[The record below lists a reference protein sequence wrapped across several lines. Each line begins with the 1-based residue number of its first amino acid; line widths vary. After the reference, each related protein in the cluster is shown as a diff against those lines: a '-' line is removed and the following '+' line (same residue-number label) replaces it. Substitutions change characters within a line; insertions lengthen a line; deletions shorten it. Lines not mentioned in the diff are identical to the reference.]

1 MQNSPIIQVKGI
13 SKKYNINHQQGGY
26 IALRD
31 VITNIFKNPF
41 SFLKR
46 KTKSILGLETK
57 EEFWALKDVNFEIM
71 KGEVI
76 GIIGRNGAGKSTL
89 LKILSQITPPTTG
102 EIRINGTVGS
112 LLEVGTGFHPELTGR
127 ENIFLN
133 GAILGM
139 KKKDIV
145 RKFDEIV
152 KFADIEKFLDTPV
165 KYYSSGMYVRLA
177 FSVAAHMETDIL
189 IIDEVLAVGDAEFQ
203 KKCLG
208 KMNDITK
215 EEGRTILFVSHNLST
230 IKNICSKCILLDN
243 GKIVIQGETIG
254 VLDIYISNRFIGNN
268 GISDLSDSKLRK
280 SSNENSLFKFNKIA
294 IVNSDGQNSGNIK
307 LLEPFNIIID
317 GSYMGAYEKDFS
329 LAFDIRSSLGTT
341 MFNSILNSK
350 ELLKNNKLNPNK
362 FGIQFEFNY
371 LPPGSYIVGISANGN
386 NILDWIPN
394 AISFSVE
401 SISKDS
407 TTLIDKFDGVVVHPH
422 KWINID

>member
-1 MQNSPIIQVKGI
+1 MNNSSIITVKNI
-13 SKKYNINHQQGGY
+13 SKKYNINHQRGGY

-41 SFLKR
+41 TFLKS
-46 KTKSILGLETK
+46 KTKEVLGIETK

-71 KGEVI
+71 KGEVV

-208 KMNDITK
+208 KMNEITK
-215 EEGRTILFVSHNLST
+215 EEGRTILFVSHDMEAVKKL
-230 IKNICSKCILLDN
+230 CSK
-243 GKIVIQGETIG
+243 
-254 VLDIYISNRFIGNN
+254 VL
-268 GISDLSDSKLRK
+268 
-280 SSNENSLFKFNKIA
+280 
-294 IVNSDGQNSGNIK
+294 
-307 LLEPFNIIID
+307 
-317 GSYMGAYEKDFS
+317 
-329 LAFDIRSSLGTT
+329 
-341 MFNSILNSK
+341 
-350 ELLKNNKLNPNK
+350 LLKNGRVNFFDKTYKTIEHYLNNLESSTSVFEK
-362 FGIQFEFNY
+362 DRKDREGLGNVKIKDFRILTTNGIKTGE
-371 LPPGSYIVGISANGN
+371 
-386 NILDWIPN
+386 D
-394 AISFSVE
+394 ISFVANYENYEDVKITEFGVSIWDINNYKLI
-401 SISKDS
+401 SISSQFKNQLKNIPQNGEIQCTIVKLPLVRGDYFINFFIS
-407 TTLIDKFDGVVVHPH
+407 SNHGIEDYITHIKRISIEESNYYNGEKVVNPDWGKIIVAHNW
-422 KWINID
+422 KIN

>member
-1 MQNSPIIQVKGI
+1 MKNSPIITVKNI

-41 SFLKR
+41 TFLKT
-46 KTKSILGLETK
+46 KTKEVLGIETK
-57 EEFWALKDVNFEIM
+57 EEFWALKDINFEIM

-76 GIIGRNGAGKSTL
+76 GIVGRNGAGKSTL

-208 KMNDITK
+208 KMNEITK
-215 EEGRTILFVSHNLST
+215 EEGRTILFVSHNMGSVKQLCNKT
-230 IKNICSKCILLDN
+230 ILLSN
-243 GKIVIQGETIG
+243 GKIIDFGETENITEKYLSLSKETTSEKWENKG
-254 VLDIYISNRFIGNN
+254 NEFNNEYFKPEKFYISKEKDDSLWVNIETTINKLDESLTVGYALYSEDNTLLYWSYQTDSKESDWPELNIGNN
-268 GISDLSDSKLRK
+268 KIKSKLPT
-280 SSNENSLFKFNKIA
+280 EIFNSGIYKIELIASLYFKEWIISPNNINPTIFFNFSKKFNESKYWVQKRPGIITPNNQWKI
-294 IVNSDGQNSGNIK
+294 IK
-307 LLEPFNIIID
+307 
-317 GSYMGAYEKDFS
+317 
-329 LAFDIRSSLGTT
+329 
-341 MFNSILNSK
+341 
-350 ELLKNNKLNPNK
+350 
-362 FGIQFEFNY
+362 
-371 LPPGSYIVGISANGN
+371 
-386 NILDWIPN
+386 
-394 AISFSVE
+394 
-401 SISKDS
+401 
-407 TTLIDKFDGVVVHPH
+407 
-422 KWINID
+422 

>member
-1 MQNSPIIQVKGI
+1 MESTPIITVKNI
-13 SKKYNINHQQGGY
+13 WKKYNINHQQGGY

-31 VITNIFKNPF
+31 VITNTFKSPLR
-41 SFLKR
+41 FLKS
-46 KTKSILGLETK
+46 KIKQAVGIDTK
-57 EEFWALKDVNFEIM
+57 EEFWALKDINFEVK

-139 KKKDIV
+139 KKSDIV
-145 RKFDEIV
+145 KKFDEIV

-177 FSVAAHMETDIL
+177 FSVAAHMDTDIL

-215 EEGRTILFVSHNLST
+215 EEGRTIIFVSHNMDAIRQLC
-230 IKNICSKCILLDN
+230 NKCILLEH
-243 GKIVIQGETIG
+243 GKIKDIGKTENVIKNYLSKTKNDTSEKW
-254 VLDIYISNRFIGNN
+254 GNN
-268 GISDLSDSKLRK
+268 GNEFENEYFKPEKFYVSKEKDDSLWVNIEATINKLDE
-280 SSNENSLFKFNKIA
+280 SLTMGYALYSEDNTLLYWSYQTDSNESDWPKLNTGYNKIK
-294 IVNSDGQNSGNIK
+294 SR
-307 LLEPFNIIID
+307 LPTE
-317 GSYMGAYEKDFS
+317 
-329 LAFDIRSSLGTT
+329 
-341 MFNSILNSK
+341 ILNSGIYKIELIASLYFK
-350 ELLKNNKLNPNK
+350 EWIITPNKSNPTIFFNFSKKFNESKYWIQKRPGIITPNNKW
-362 FGIQFEFNY
+362 
-371 LPPGSYIVGISANGN
+371 V
-386 NILDWIPN
+386 
-394 AISFSVE
+394 
-401 SISKDS
+401 
-407 TTLIDKFDGVVVHPH
+407 LIK
-422 KWINID
+422 